1 MPDSAR
7 SHPQQAIA
15 AYIQHQGQNV
25 PSLVYGTAWK
35 EERTESLTRQ
45 ALEAGFRGIDTANQR
60 KHYFEAGVGKAV
72 QQAIQD
78 QLVRRDELFL
88 QTKYTFL
95 AGQDQRLPY
104 DPNADYTTQ
113 VNQSFNSSLEHL
125 GTDYLDSYVLHG
137 PSYRQGLT
145 AADWEVWRAME
156 ALQQAGKVR
165 QLGVSNISE
174 DQLQILL
181 TEAKIKPAF
190 VQNRCYAQLKWDAQV
205 RAHCTQ
211 HDILYQGFSLL
222 TANLRELNQP
232 KVHSIAKRLGC
243 SLPQLVFRFALQ
255 LGMQPLTGTSNPEHM
270 RQDLEVYNFSLDDN
284 EVLTLEHIAI

>member
-7 SHPQQAIA
+7 SHPHKPIA
-15 AYIQHQGQNV
+15 ARFDHQGQSV

-45 ALEAGFRGIDTANQR
+45 AIEAGFRGIDTANQR

-72 QQAIQD
+72 QEAIQD
-78 QLVRRDELFL
+78 GLVTRSELFL

-137 PSYRQGLT
+137 PSYRQGLS

-156 ALQQAGKVR
+156 VLQQSGKVR
-165 QLGVSNISE
+165 QLGVSNIRE
-174 DQLQILL
+174 AQLQALL
-181 TEAKIKPAF
+181 AEAKVKPAF
-190 VQNRCYAQLKWDAQV
+190 VQNRCYAQLKWDVQV
-205 RAHCTQ
+205 RELCYQ
-211 HDILYQGFSLL
+211 HDMLYQGFSLL
-222 TANLRELNQP
+222 TANARELNQP
-232 KVHSIAKRLGC
+232 DVHNIAKRLGC

-255 LGMQPLTGTSNPEHM
+255 LGMQPLTGTTNPEHM
-270 RQDLEVYNFSLDDN
+270 RQDLEVYNFSLHDH
-284 EVLTLEHIAI
+284 EVLTLENIAI